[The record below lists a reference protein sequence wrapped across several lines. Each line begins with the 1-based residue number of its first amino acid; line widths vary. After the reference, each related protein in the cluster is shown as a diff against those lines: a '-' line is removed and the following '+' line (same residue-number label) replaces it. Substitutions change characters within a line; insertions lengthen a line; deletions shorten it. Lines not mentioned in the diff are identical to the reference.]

1 MITAQKIKLTIDEI
15 RLQLKNY
22 NAIISDI
29 QKEIHGKEGVLNNAY
44 KDIKKGHPHYPM
56 KLEMLTQLNLDRIN
70 LKQNKE
76 KYDELADELVNKIQ

>member
-1 MITAQKIKLTIDEI
+1 MNTTQKIKLTIGEI

-22 NAIISDI
+22 SAIIFDI
-29 QKEIHGKEGVLNNAY
+29 QKEIYGKEGVLNNAY

-76 KYDELADELVNKIQ
+76 KYNELADVLVNQIQ